1 MKKVLLFLADG
12 FEECEG
18 LNRGRYSAPGG
29 NIGDNGVHHGTG
41 AGRLLP
47 PDKDCGRCAGGTG
60 GSGAVRCSRSAWRY
74 SRHAESEGVSFG
86 NGHLPQLFQVRENWW
101 QRSALRPVFSVHWV
115 CCRENGRRYIP
126 AWRIRWPE
134 RSMPLVRWWWTET

>member
-18 LNRGRYSAPGG
+18 LIVVDILRRAGISVTTASIMGREQVVSSHQIKIAADVLAEQVDPAQFDAVVLPGG
-29 NIGDNGVHHGTG
+29 IPGTPNLK
-41 AGRLLP
+41 ACP
-47 PDKDCGRCAGGTG
+47 F
-60 GSGAVRCSRSAWRY
+60 SS
-74 SRHAESEGVSFG
+74 
-86 NGHLPQLFQVRENWW
+86 RENWW

>member
-18 LNRGRYSAPGG
+18 LIVVDILRRAGISVTTASIMGREQVVSSHQIKIAADVLAEQVEPAQFDAVVLPGG
-29 NIGDNGVHHGTG
+29 IPGTPNLK
-41 AGRLLP
+41 ACPLVTDACRNFF
-47 PDKDCGRCAGGTG
+47 K
-60 GSGAVRCSRSAWRY
+60 S
-74 SRHAESEGVSFG
+74 
-86 NGHLPQLFQVRENWW
+86 ENWW

-126 AWRIRWPE
+126 AWRYAG
-134 RSMPLVRWWWTET
+134 RSGACPW